1 MNRPWVNVVAILLI
15 LLLTV
20 TIVITA
26 KENLQLEKENERLM
40 LKNDSLPNNEIHSSG
55 DLLNKHEKLDSLRHE

>member
-1 MNRPWVNVVAILLI
+1 MNRPWVNVVAIVLI

-26 KENLQLEKENERLM
+26 KENLQLEKENERLI
-40 LKNDSLPNNEIHSSG
+40 LKTDTLSESEINNPG
-55 DLLNKHEKLDSLRHE
+55 DLLKNGEQPDSLLHE